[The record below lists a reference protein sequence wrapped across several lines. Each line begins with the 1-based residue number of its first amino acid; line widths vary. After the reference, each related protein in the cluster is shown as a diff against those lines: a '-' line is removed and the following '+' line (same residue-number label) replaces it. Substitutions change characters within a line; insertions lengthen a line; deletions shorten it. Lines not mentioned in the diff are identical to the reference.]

1 MSSMLPAI
9 ALLFL
14 VAAIVIGF
22 VRNINVGF
30 TCLGLAL
37 ILGLIGGVS
46 ANTILSGFPSK
57 LFMTL
62 LGTMFFFSLLQEN
75 HTLELLSKKMV
86 NLVGKKHFLIPIIIY
101 LVSFVMSAAGPGAIS
116 VQTVMIIFA
125 VALAVQMD
133 ASPILLGSM
142 AILGA
147 VGGTTSPIALT
158 GILVTDLTADIEGL
172 AGTVAQPVFLGV
184 SLANLLCAAVVYFVF
199 GGYKLKGDSDVREKL
214 PAFTRSQI
222 ICIVALLVMVVAVV
236 GFKYDVGLVCFTL
249 SLVLMLLGTVNE
261 KAALKLVPWSV
272 LILICGV
279 NVLMAVTKALGGI
292 DLLADLLARLMNS
305 VTAAPI
311 MGLTAGIM
319 SWFSSANGVVF
330 PTLIP
335 TAPAIAANVG
345 GSVSAVEMIMAI
357 VGGATVAGISPM
369 STGGSLILASYTQG
383 KEVSDKEQSG
393 IFAKLFAT
401 SLGCV
406 LIVVVFALVGGFKL
420 FC

>member
-1 MSSMLPAI
+1 MLATV
-9 ALLFL
+9 ALMFL
-14 VAAIVIGF
+14 IAAIVIGF
-22 VRNINVGF
+22 VRSINVGF
-30 TCLGLAL
+30 VCLGLAL

-46 ANTILSGFPSK
+46 SKEILGGFPSS

-86 NLVGKKHFLIPIIIY
+86 GLVGKKHFLIPILIY
-101 LVSFVMSAAGPGAIS
+101 LVSYLLSAAGPGAIS

-133 ASPILLGSM
+133 ASPILMGGM

-158 GILVTDLTADIEGL
+158 GILVKDLTAGMEGL
-172 AGTVAQPVFLGV
+172 ENIATPVFFGV
-184 SLANLLCAAVVYFVF
+184 SAANFLCAVLLYILY
-199 GGYKLKGDSDVREKL
+199 GGFRLKGENEVKEKL
-214 PAFTRSQI
+214 PAFTRNQM
-222 ICIVALLVMVVAVV
+222 ICIAALLVMVVAVV
-236 GFKYDVGLVCFTL
+236 GFRYDVGLVCFTL

-261 KAALKLVPWSV
+261 KGALKLVPWSV

-279 NVLMAVTKALGGI
+279 NVLMSVTKTLGGI
-292 DLLADLLARLMNS
+292 DLLADLLAKLMNRT
-305 VTAAPI
+305 TASPI
-311 MGLTAGIM
+311 MSLTAGMM

-345 GSVSAVEMIMAI
+345 GGVTAGDLIMAI
-357 VGGATVAGISPM
+357 VGAATVAGISPM

-383 KEVSDKEQSG
+383 KEVSDKEQSK
-393 IFAKLFAT
+393 IFARLFAT

-406 LIVVVFALVGGFKL
+406 AVIMVFGLVGGFKL
-420 FC
+420 FS

>member
-1 MSSMLPAI
+1 MLPLI

-22 VRNINVGF
+22 VWNINVGF

-37 ILGLIGGVS
+37 ILGIIGGVGTS
-46 ANTILSGFPSK
+46 TILGGFPSK

-101 LVSFVMSAAGPGAIS
+101 VVSYIMSAAGPGAIS
-116 VQTVMIIFA
+116 VQTVMIVFA

-133 ASPILLGSM
+133 ASPILLGGM

-158 GILVTDLTADIEGL
+158 GILITDLTADMEGL
-172 AGTVAQPVFLGV
+172 AGIAQPVFLGV
-184 SLANLLCAAVVYFVF
+184 SLANLICAVVVYIVF
-199 GGYKLKGDSDVREKL
+199 GGYKLKGESDIKERL
-214 PAFTRSQI
+214 PAFTKNQI
-222 ICIVALLVMVVAVV
+222 ICIAALLVMVVAVV

-249 SLVLMLLGTVNE
+249 ALILMLLGTVNE

-279 NVLMAVTKALGGI
+279 NVLMEVTKALGGI
-292 DLLADLLARLMNS
+292 DLLADLLASLMNS
-305 VTAAPI
+305 VTASPI
-311 MGLTAGIM
+311 MGFTAGIM

-383 KEVSDKEQSG
+383 KEVSDKEQSS

-406 LIVVVFALVGGFKL
+406 LVIVVFALVGGFKL